1 MKEITITIEGQEW
14 QNAIDK
20 AFEKANKEAKIP
32 GFRPG
37 KAPKEV
43 FYKKYGKESLYLD
56 AADIVLNDAYQ
67 KMMEENK
74 ELKDEEIVEETNT
87 VEDNT
92 EATENEEVEEIM
104 EEYSETDDLSMIRK
118 LKDENKK
125 LSNELEAL
133 KDRLL
138 RLTAEYD
145 NYRKRT
151 AKEKEGIYTDACT
164 DVLKEVLPV
173 ADNLE
178 RALAVDGNVEDLK
191 KGVEMTIKGFLN
203 SLEKLGVEEIDTTNG
218 FDPNLHQAISVVED
232 ANLNSNDVA
241 QVYQKGYKKG
251 EKVIRY
257 SMVTVAK

>member
-1 MKEITITIEGQEW
+1 
-14 QNAIDK
+14 
-20 AFEKANKEAKIP
+20 
-32 GFRPG
+32 
-37 KAPKEV
+37 
-43 FYKKYGKESLYLD
+43 
-56 AADIVLNDAYQ
+56 
-67 KMMEENK
+67 MEENK
-74 ELKDEEIVEETNT
+74 DLRDEEILEEGNT
-87 VEDNT
+87 VEENTVEENT
-92 EATENEEVEEIM
+92 EATENEEVEEII

-125 LSNELEAL
+125 LSNELDAL

-178 RALAVDGNVEDLK
+178 RALAVDGNVEDIK

-203 SLEKLGVEEIDTTNG
+203 ALEKLGVEEIDTTNG
-218 FDPNLHQAISVVED
+218 FDPNVHQAISVVED
-232 ANLNSNDVA
+232 ANLNTNDVA

>member
-1 MKEITITIEGQEW
+1 
-14 QNAIDK
+14 
-20 AFEKANKEAKIP
+20 
-32 GFRPG
+32 
-37 KAPKEV
+37 
-43 FYKKYGKESLYLD
+43 
-56 AADIVLNDAYQ
+56 
-67 KMMEENK
+67 MEENK
-74 ELKDEEIVEETNT
+74 DLRDEEILEEGNT
-87 VEDNT
+87 VEENT
-92 EATENEEVEEIM
+92 EATENEEVEEII

-125 LSNELEAL
+125 LSNELDAL

-178 RALAVDGNVEDLK
+178 RALAVDGNVEDIK

-203 SLEKLGVEEIDTTNG
+203 ALEKLGVEEIDTTNG
-218 FDPNLHQAISVVED
+218 FDPNVHQAISVVED
-232 ANLNSNDVA
+232 ANLNTNDVA

>member
-1 MKEITITIEGQEW
+1 
-14 QNAIDK
+14 
-20 AFEKANKEAKIP
+20 
-32 GFRPG
+32 
-37 KAPKEV
+37 
-43 FYKKYGKESLYLD
+43 
-56 AADIVLNDAYQ
+56 
-67 KMMEENK
+67 MEENK
-74 ELKDEEIVEETNT
+74 DLRDEEMVEENSS
-87 VEDNT
+87 VEENT
-92 EATENEEVEEIM
+92 EATENEEVEEII
-104 EEYSETDDLSMIRK
+104 EEYSEADDLSMIRK

-125 LSNELEAL
+125 LSNELDAL

-164 DVLKEVLPV
+164 DVLKELLPV

-178 RALAVDGNVEDLK
+178 RALAVEGNVEDIK

-232 ANLNSNDVA
+232 ANLNTNDVA

>member
-1 MKEITITIEGQEW
+1 
-14 QNAIDK
+14 
-20 AFEKANKEAKIP
+20 
-32 GFRPG
+32 
-37 KAPKEV
+37 
-43 FYKKYGKESLYLD
+43 
-56 AADIVLNDAYQ
+56 
-67 KMMEENK
+67 MEENK
-74 ELKDEEIVEETNT
+74 ELKDEEIVKETVEETNT

-92 EATENEEVEEIM
+92 ETTGNEEVEEIM
-104 EEYSETDDLSMIRK
+104 EDYIETDDLSTIRK

-125 LSNELEAL
+125 LSNELDAL
-133 KDRLL
+133 KDRLV

-151 AKEKEGIYTDACT
+151 AKEKEGIYTEACT

-232 ANLNSNDVA
+232 ANLSSNDVA
-241 QVYQKGYKKG
+241 QVYQKGYKRG
-251 EKVIRY
+251 DKVIRY

>member
-1 MKEITITIEGQEW
+1 
-14 QNAIDK
+14 
-20 AFEKANKEAKIP
+20 
-32 GFRPG
+32 
-37 KAPKEV
+37 
-43 FYKKYGKESLYLD
+43 
-56 AADIVLNDAYQ
+56 
-67 KMMEENK
+67 MEENK
-74 ELKDEEIVEETNT
+74 ELKDEEIVKETVEETNT

-92 EATENEEVEEIM
+92 ETTGNEEVEEIM
-104 EEYSETDDLSMIRK
+104 EDYIETDDLSTIRK

-125 LSNELEAL
+125 LFNELDAL
-133 KDRLL
+133 KDRLV

-151 AKEKEGIYTDACT
+151 AKEKEGIYTEACT

-203 SLEKLGVEEIDTTNG
+203 SLQKLGVEEIDTTNG

-232 ANLNSNDVA
+232 ENLNSNDVA

>member
-1 MKEITITIEGQEW
+1 
-14 QNAIDK
+14 
-20 AFEKANKEAKIP
+20 
-32 GFRPG
+32 
-37 KAPKEV
+37 
-43 FYKKYGKESLYLD
+43 
-56 AADIVLNDAYQ
+56 
-67 KMMEENK
+67 MEENK
-74 ELKDEEIVEETNT
+74 DLRDEEIVEENNS
-87 VEDNT
+87 VEENT
-92 EATENEEVEEIM
+92 EDTENEEVEEVI

-125 LSNELEAL
+125 LSNELDAL

-164 DVLKEVLPV
+164 DVLKELLPV

-178 RALAVDGNVEDLK
+178 RALAVEGNVEDIK

-232 ANLNSNDVA
+232 ANLNTNDVA

>member
-1 MKEITITIEGQEW
+1 
-14 QNAIDK
+14 
-20 AFEKANKEAKIP
+20 
-32 GFRPG
+32 
-37 KAPKEV
+37 
-43 FYKKYGKESLYLD
+43 
-56 AADIVLNDAYQ
+56 
-67 KMMEENK
+67 MEENK
-74 ELKDEEIVEETNT
+74 ELKDEEILEKAETVEETET
-87 VEDNT
+87 VGET
-92 EATENEEVEEIM
+92 AESTENEEVEEEI
-104 EEYSETDDLSMIRK
+104 SENTGSDDLSMIRN
-118 LKDENKK
+118 LKEENKK
-125 LSNELEAL
+125 LSNELETL

-164 DVLKEVLPV
+164 DVLKEMLPV

-178 RALAVDGNVEDLK
+178 RALAVDGNVDDLK

-203 SLEKLGVEEIDTTNG
+203 SLDKLGVEEIDTTNG

-232 ANLNSNDVA
+232 ENLNSNDVA
-241 QVYQKGYKKG
+241 QVYQKGYKRG